1 MATDPNLIIEDPQQ
15 EMPLEA
21 PQLVLPEVAQPEPEE
36 TDVAMLSSVGR
47 MGKALKEAA
56 DEVPVPPKQDVPPVE
71 LIEGQIVINPIDPS
85 KADEF
90 RKILDVGPDTEIKI
104 PMPNLR
110 QMNLEDSQKQYVET
124 LHRLWKEDI
133 SVARRHTRTM
143 DQIVKD
149 AQSIG
154 WDEAAIQLLKRKKG
168 EAYNDVEMARAI
180 WVRLNAMNHLDDIMG
195 DIASGGGKYDDADL
209 LQFLPLAGS
218 IEIQTSGAITEGGRA
233 MAVLAHSGKIGALD
247 TSRLS
252 SVPEM
257 LARYGTDKEGLD
269 NFKAAYLSLPTQAH
283 KARYMRTIWQKGLDV
298 FAEAFVNSL
307 LSSPVTHAV
316 NIVGNTVFGFMQVPE
331 RALAGVIGSVRTT
344 AQKGLTNLKAK
355 NLVSKLSK
363 KTDLT
368 KQEKSQ
374 LTSARRFLSKEG
386 MGTKIPVNIFTG
398 LGGTERVQMTEA
410 WSMLQSLGRG
420 LEIGSKA
427 AYKAAMKEEGSFG
440 RGASKIDNRVDKAIS
455 SEYLNIENNGFAK
468 AIDAYGMTVRALG
481 SRMLLMEDE
490 FAKGVLYRME
500 LEALANRRMT
510 ELINNGMSQ
519 DDAVLE
525 GARILAG
532 HDATIV
538 KGAEDFAVRTTFQGD
553 LGKIARW
560 AQGGF
565 SHPLMKIFVPFFKT
579 PMNIVSETLER
590 TPVAGMTP
598 AFWRDMRAGG
608 ASADIAMS
616 KFILG
621 SSAFALTAMYATGE
635 VMPDFKITGMGPKD
649 ANARTAW
656 KRSGLEPYSFAFKG
670 NDGKWTSVQ
679 YGRLAPIAGILAMS
693 SDYSEFSQYEDDED
707 TLTKLTID
715 AGASLYEQLKQLP
728 MLQGVFEIAE
738 VAGSE
743 YESGH
748 DKARRFGELITE
760 KFAGALMT
768 AMPGPTGSLT
778 ATIER
783 GMNPGA
789 SNVDP
794 TTEQTQNEFY
804 TSPMARGWY
813 KALNRA
819 KSRSPFYSDEVPEK
833 LNLWGQTMKQCE
845 NGGWCYISPIRV
857 IDSKDNIVDKE
868 MVNLGLGLRMP
879 SKTQR
884 GIKLTSDQYNEMILD
899 MNLHDYGDGLD
910 MIGEME
916 QLIDETYYIESDP
929 GERLEFLRN
938 IMNNRKEEVLDVIFA
953 EGTEL
958 KAKEDYRKDMLSLGR
973 KPLQ

>member
-1 MATDPNLIIEDPQQ
+1 MITDPNLIIEDGQQ

-21 PQLVLPEVAQPEPEE
+21 PQIELPEVIEPQPEE
-36 TDVAMLSSVGR
+36 TEVAILGSLGR
-47 MGKALKEAA
+47 MGKAINAAA
-56 DEVPVPPKQDVPPVE
+56 DDVPVPPKQDVPPAE
-71 LIEGQIVINPIDPS
+71 LIDGQIIINPIDPA
-85 KADEF
+85 KGDEF
-90 RKILDVGPDTEIKI
+90 RKILDLAPDAQIKI

-110 QMNLEDSQKQYVET
+110 QMNLEDSQKQYLET
-124 LHRLWKEDI
+124 LHRLWDEDI
-133 SVARRHTRTM
+133 SVARRHSRTM

-154 WDEAAIQLLKRKKG
+154 WDEAAIQLLQRKKG
-168 EAYNDVEMARAI
+168 EAFNDVEMARAV
-180 WVRLNAMNHLDDIMG
+180 WVRLNTMNHLDEIMQ

-218 IEIQTSGAITEGGRA
+218 IEIQTSGAIAEAGRA
-233 MAVLAHSGKIGALD
+233 MAVLSHAGKIGALD
-247 TSRLS
+247 TSKMS

-257 LARYGTDKEGLD
+257 LARFGTDKEGLD

-283 KARYMRTIWQKGLDV
+283 KARYMRTIFQKGLDV
-298 FAEAFVNSL
+298 FSEAFINSL

-316 NIVGNTVFGFMQVPE
+316 NIVGNTVFGALQVPE
-331 RALAGVIGSVRTT
+331 RALAGVIGKIRT
-344 AQKGLTNLKAK
+344 
-355 NLVSKLSK
+355 
-363 KTDLT
+363 D
-368 KQEKSQ
+368 
-374 LTSARRFLSKEG
+374 
-386 MGTKIPVNIFTG
+386 IFRG
-398 LGGTERVQMTEA
+398 LGGDERVQMTEA

-427 AYKAAMKEEGSFG
+427 AYKAAVKEEGSFG

-455 SEYLNIENNGFAK
+455 SEYLNIQNNGLAK
-468 AIDAYGMTVRALG
+468 AIDEYGITVRALG

-553 LGKIARW
+553 LGKVARW

-565 SHPLMKIFVPFFKT
+565 SHPLMKIFVPFYKT
-579 PMNIVSETLER
+579 PMNIVSETIER
-590 TPVAGMTP
+590 TPVAGITP
-598 AFWRDMRAGG
+598 AFWRDMKAGG

-616 KFILG
+616 KFIMG
-621 SSAFALTAMYATGE
+621 SSMFAMTAMYATGE
-635 VMPDFKITGMGPKD
+635 MVPDFKITGMGPKD
-649 ANARTAW
+649 KNARTAW
-656 KRSGLEPYSFAFKG
+656 RRSGLEPYSFAFKG
-670 NDGKWTSVQ
+670 KDGKWTSWQ

-693 SDYSEFSQYEDDED
+693 SDYSEFSQYEDNED

-760 KFAGALMT
+760 KFAGALIT
-768 AMPGPTGSLT
+768 AMPGPTGSLS
-778 ATIER
+778 ATVER
-783 GMNPGA
+783 TMNPNA
-789 SNVDP
+789 SNVEP
-794 TTEQTQNEFY
+794 TSDQTENAFY
-804 TSPMARGWY
+804 TSPIARGWY

-819 KSRSPFYSDEVPEK
+819 KSRNPFFSQDVPSK

-845 NGGWCYISPIRV
+845 NGGWCFISPIRV

-879 SKTQR
+879 NKTQR
-884 GIKLTSDQYNEMILD
+884 GIKLTSDQYNEMILE
-899 MNLHDYGDGLD
+899 MNLYDYNDGLN
-910 MIGEME
+910 MLGEME
-916 QLIDETYYIESDP
+916 QLIDQIHYIESDP
-929 GERLEFLRN
+929 GERLELLRD
-938 IMNNRKEEVLDVIFA
+938 IMNKRKEDVLDVMFG

-958 KAKEDYRKDMLSLGR
+958 KIKETYRKDMLKLGK